1 MSLFR
6 LDKNYF
12 DTFKILTK
20 PKRKFISGSG
30 ELVGAVKVFPLA
42 ASAMKE
48 VPKGAAPDSPPL
60 GDSLEEYRLQVL
72 SPTLPASSSA
82 VSHWQ
87 TEARH
92 VFLAPTA
99 SISFGELDRYMLLV
113 NSASITGRRNKEVE
127 ILRFEPSFKFTSDT
141 LRKRVIQE
149 VLFPFYR
156 PQYGSTCN
164 WAFTNYH
171 TLNFFDTAERI
182 AGAPENH
189 PLAAATNKIPS
200 SSVMIYPAM
209 SSSATG
215 IVRSANNQ
223 INGLTPYRPTGSFSF
238 EFYINPRYSSFER
251 GGEFKAGTIFHMSSS
266 FALSLVAGD
275 SKDDNGYIDGY
286 RLLLQLSHSADIP
299 PSQIAMDSLAAPTS
313 GHLVYSS
320 SNNSL
325 KRNHWHYCCV
335 RWGRHDQNSTGSFF
349 IDGEEKGTFLVRDM
363 FLTASGLTNSGSWLQ
378 ATNLT
383 LPTSADTGG
392 DPGRARKGGIG
403 MKRGAPDALFLGNY
417 YEGPN
422 SDAPSWGGSGT
433 DSYIA
438 QFFNPQAAYTD
449 GIKDFYPTVDR
460 ESVDAPT
467 NPTTYYFRHPLQ
479 AELHELKI
487 YSRYRNDG
495 EILTASISGIEN
507 LYTASLDGLEFY
519 VPPFFMKDTKLRDIF
534 QTPFQAVRGSTDDP
548 FNVPLS
554 FGVGGH
560 YLNLENFTK
569 ELVKKEWP
577 RLWNLS
583 GSTIDTSTG
592 WQSCNHFLFT
602 TGSVRKRNLTILP
615 CDNGKFSQNFKL
627 LEQAVTSSSALSL
640 FVDDQGTRRL
650 SLISLN
656 NLLPTGSIGEGL
668 LGAEKAGSISSALA
682 GPTPD
687 DPSIPAGSILT
698 IYNRTRDPSSNEVS
712 FFDASNLFYGN
723 KIDPGSYVL
732 SDPVITGS
740 AGRVQIT
747 MKDNHRGNLYRCDAT
762 GSHATWS
769 TVGTLMYEEGL
780 AVVKTPVIP
789 RFGRDRFEVS
799 LTGQQNIHHLRMS
812 VPAEEG
818 NLDLS
823 ANPTFQSLAPSGL
836 TADSL
841 SDFTYITNV
850 NFLDENLN
858 VILKSNFSQA
868 IVKRVDDRFVVRVK
882 LDF

>member
-12 DTFKILTK
+12 DSFKILTK

-42 ASAMKE
+42 AMGMKE
-48 VPKGAAPDSPPL
+48 VPKEAAPDSPPL
-60 GDSLEEYRLQVL
+60 ADSLEEYRLSVL
-72 SPTLPASSSA
+72 AISSSA
-82 VSHWQ
+82 S
-87 TEARH
+87 
-92 VFLAPTA
+92 TA
-99 SISFGELDRYMLLV
+99 SISYDEIDKYMLLV
-113 NSASITGRRNKEVE
+113 NSASVSAKRQKEVE

-171 TLNFFDTAERI
+171 TLNFFNTDEPERTYWEERTVPMGP
-182 AGAPENH
+182 A
-189 PLAAATNKIPS
+189 LARIPS
-200 SSVMIYPAM
+200 SSVLIYPAM
-209 SSSATG
+209 SASGNAS
-215 IVRSANNQ
+215 VDNQ

-238 EFYINPRYSSFER
+238 EFYINPRYTSFTR
-251 GGEFKAGTIFHMSSS
+251 GGDFKAGTIFHMSSS
-266 FALSLVAGD
+266 FALSLVSGSSRDA
-275 SKDDNGYIDGY
+275 NGYVDGY

-299 PSQIAMDSLAAPTS
+299 PSEITLETS
-313 GHLVYSS
+313 DYSAEAGHLIYSS

-335 RWGRHDQNSTGSFF
+335 RWSHNDQNSTGSFF
-349 IDGEEKGTFLVRDM
+349 IDGENRGEFLIKDT
-363 FLTASGLTNSGSWLQ
+363 FLTASGLTQSGSWLQ
-378 ATNLT
+378 ATNLS
-383 LPTSADTGG
+383 LPTSADSPGDSSRGGTGG
-392 DPGRARKGGIG
+392 
-403 MKRGAPDALFLGNY
+403 KRGAPDALFVGNY
-417 YEGPN
+417 YTGPN
-422 SDAPSWGGSGT
+422 NDSPDWGGASS
-433 DSYIA
+433 DSYVA

-460 ESVDAPT
+460 ESNDAPP
-467 NPTTYYFRHPLQ
+467 NPEIYSFDHPLQ

-495 EILTASISGIEN
+495 EILTSSVEGIEN

-519 VPPFFMKDTKLRDIF
+519 VPPFFVKDTRLRDIF
-534 QTPFQAVRGSTDDP
+534 QTPFQTVRGSTDDP

-569 ELVKKEWP
+569 ELVKNEWP
-577 RLWNLS
+577 RLYALS
-583 GSTIDTSTG
+583 GSTIDSNTG
-592 WQSCNHFLFT
+592 WQSCNYFLFSS
-602 TGSVRKRNLTILP
+602 GSVRKRNLTILP
-615 CDNGKFSQNFKL
+615 CDNGRFSQNFNL
-627 LEQAVTSSSALSL
+627 LEQMVTSSNSLSL

-650 SLISLN
+650 SLVSLN

-668 LGAEKAGSISSALA
+668 LGAEKEGSISAALA

-687 DPSIPAGSILT
+687 DPSIPAGAILT

-723 KIDPGSYVL
+723 KIDPFTYYL
-732 SDPVITGS
+732 RDPLVTGS
-740 AGRVQIT
+740 AGRVKIT
-747 MKDNHRGNLYRCDAT
+747 LRDNGRGNLYRCDAT

-789 RFGRDRFEVS
+789 RFGRDRFEVD
-799 LTGQQNIHHLRMS
+799 LTGQQNIYNLRMS

-823 ANPTFQSLAPSGL
+823 VNPTFQSLAPSGL
-836 TADSL
+836 TADAL

-868 IVKRVDDRFVVRVK
+868 VVKRVDDRFVIRVK

>member
-12 DTFKILTK
+12 DSFKILTK

-42 ASAMKE
+42 SLGMKE
-48 VPKGAAPDSPPL
+48 VPKEAPEDAPPFA
-60 GDSLEEYRLQVL
+60 DSLEEYRMSV
-72 SPTLPASSSA
+72 
-82 VSHWQ
+82 
-87 TEARH
+87 
-92 VFLAPTA
+92 LAPTA
-99 SISFGELDRYMLLV
+99 PASGSSGHYALTSSISFGELDRYMLMV
-113 NSASITGRRNKEVE
+113 NSASIGAKRQKKVE

-141 LRKRVIQE
+141 LRKRTIQE

-171 TLNFFDTAERI
+171 TLNFF
-182 AGAPENH
+182 
-189 PLAAATNKIPS
+189 ATKEADPIPAKARIPS
-200 SSVMIYPAM
+200 DSVLIYPAM
-209 SSSATG
+209 SASATG
-215 IVRSANNQ
+215 IVRSSNSEV
-223 INGLTPYRPTGSFSF
+223 NGLTPYRPTGSFSF

-251 GGEFKAGTIFHMSSS
+251 GGDFKAGTIFHMSSS
-266 FALSLVAGD
+266 FALSLVSG
-275 SKDDNGYIDGY
+275 SSRDDNGYLDGY

-299 PSQIAMDSLAAPTS
+299 PSKISMDKYGDPAT
-313 GHLVYSS
+313 GHLIYSS

-335 RWGRHDQNSTGSFF
+335 RWSHNDQNSTGSFY
-349 IDGEEKGTFLVRDM
+349 IDGENRGEFLVKDM
-363 FLTASGLTNSGSWLQ
+363 FLTASGLTQSGSWLQ
-378 ATNLT
+378 ATRL
-383 LPTSADTGG
+383 DTVRRPSG
-392 DPGRARKGGIG
+392 KE
-403 MKRGAPDALFLGNY
+403 RGAPDALFVGNY
-417 YEGPN
+417 YDGPN
-422 SDAPSWGGSGT
+422 DDSPNFGGSAS

-438 QFFNPQAAYTD
+438 QFFNPQASYSE
-449 GIKDFYPTVDR
+449 GIKNFYPSIGR
-460 ESVDAPT
+460 QSVDAP
-467 NPTTYYFRHPLQ
+467 PDPEIFSFDHPLQ
-479 AELHELKI
+479 AEVHELKI
-487 YSRYRNDG
+487 YSRYRDDG
-495 EILTASISGIEN
+495 EILTASMDGIEN
-507 LYTASLDGLEFY
+507 LHSASADGLMFY
-519 VPPFFMKDTKLRDIF
+519 VPPFFMKDTNTRDIF
-534 QTPFQAVRGSTDDP
+534 QTPFQKTRGSTDDP

-569 ELVKKEWP
+569 ELIEKQWP
-577 RLWNLS
+577 RLYALT
-583 GSTIDTSTG
+583 GSEIDTSTG
-592 WQSCNHFLFT
+592 WQSCNSFLFR

-615 CDNGKFSQNFKL
+615 CDNGRFSQNFEL
-627 LEQAVTSSSALSL
+627 LEQAVTSSDSLSL
-640 FVDDQGTRRL
+640 FVDDRGYKRL
-650 SLISLN
+650 SLVSLN
-656 NLLPTGSIGEGL
+656 NLLPTQSIGEGL
-668 LGAEKAGSISSALA
+668 LGSEKAGSISSALA

-698 IYNRTRDPSSNEVS
+698 IYNRTKDPSSNEVA

-723 KIDPGSYVL
+723 KIDPGSYTLV
-732 SDPVITGS
+732 DPAITGS
-740 AGRVQIT
+740 AGRVKIT
-747 MKDNHRGNLYRCDAT
+747 LKDNHRGNLYRCDAT
-762 GSHATWS
+762 GSHATWA

-789 RFGRDRFEVS
+789 RFGRDRFEVG
-799 LTGQQNIHHLRMS
+799 LTGQQNIHNLRMS

-823 ANPTFQSLAPSGL
+823 TNPTFKSLAPSGL

-858 VILKSNFSQA
+858 VILKSHFSQA
-868 IVKRVDDRFVVRVK
+868 IVKRVDDRFVVRIK